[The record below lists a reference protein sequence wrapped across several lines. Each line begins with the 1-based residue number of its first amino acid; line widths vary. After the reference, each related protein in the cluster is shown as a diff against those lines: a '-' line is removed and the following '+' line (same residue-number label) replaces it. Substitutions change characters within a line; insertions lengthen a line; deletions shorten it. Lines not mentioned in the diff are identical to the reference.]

1 MAYLALLFWRVTK
14 RFANLVLVLILI
26 LIKFA
31 NSVGGTTFPN
41 TDKDESAILENEE
54 RRTSPTTSS
63 DETISVKTDKRYT
76 LWLGV
81 KRSDQARDKDIVTI
95 ACICFTMNN
104 ISIVCNFDVK
114 L

>member
-41 TDKDESAILENEE
+41 TDKDESAILENE
-54 RRTSPTTSS
+54 
-63 DETISVKTDKRYT
+63 
-76 LWLGV
+76 W
-81 KRSDQARDKDIVTI
+81 
-95 ACICFTMNN
+95 
-104 ISIVCNFDVK
+104 
-114 L
+114 